1 MRPNNLINTC
11 FMGGHMGLNAFIYN
25 SLGHQSRTFLL
36 NAYALSLNVERY
48 GDKFTRLLSDF
59 IFNENMSLGE
69 LREYQRERLKLLI
82 RHVYDHV
89 PYYHETMKT
98 LKLQPSDITDLND
111 IVKLPVLTR
120 DDLKI
125 NYKRLK
131 ADNIPWYKIR
141 HGHTS
146 GTTGSPL
153 AFLWDT
159 NVCVAHHAADWRQ
172 KKWAGLEFGDKFI
185 SLQGRQIVPR
195 TQTKPPFWVMN
206 KVHNQLFMSSF
217 HLSDDYL
224 KYYVDKIAEFN
235 PVAIEGYP
243 SSLYIL
249 ARFMENNGITIQVP
263 AVLSSS
269 ETLLPFQR
277 EIIEKAFNCEVFDF
291 YGMAE
296 RVVYGSECQ
305 KHKGKHLN
313 MDYGLTEIVDSKN
326 IPTGQGCHG
335 SLVSTGLWNYAM
347 PLIRYKT
354 SDVSAISAVACECGR
369 SFPLIDNVTTKAEDI
384 IVLKDG
390 RLIPPSIMTHPFKS
404 LKSVSMSQIVQEDY
418 DHVKVYLKIKDSFT
432 THEYNEVYQGMRE
445 RLGND
450 MNIEIIFLPELDKNI
465 SGKFRW
471 VISKVPLP

>member
-1 MRPNNLINTC
+1 MELSGI
-11 FMGGHMGLNAFIYN
+11 IYK

-36 NAYALSLNVERY
+36 NVYALSLNAERY
-48 GDKFTRLLSDF
+48 GDKFTRVLADF
-59 IFNENMSLGE
+59 FTNENMSLEE
-69 LREYQRERLKLLI
+69 LHEFQRERLKSLI
-82 RHVYDHV
+82 RHAYDHV

-98 LKLQPSDITDLND
+98 LKLRPADFNDLSD
-111 IVKLPVLTR
+111 IVKLPILTR
-120 DDLKI
+120 EDI
-125 NYKRLK
+125 RQNFNRLK
-131 ADNIPWYKIR
+131 ADNVPWYKIR

-172 KKWAGLEFGDKFI
+172 KKWAGLKFGDRFI
-185 SLQGRQIVPR
+185 SLQGRQIVPIE
-195 TQTKPPFWVMN
+195 QTKPPFWVMN

-217 HLSDDYL
+217 HLRDDYL
-224 KYYVDKIAEFN
+224 KYYIDKIVEFE
-235 PVAIEGYP
+235 PTAIEGYP

-249 ARFMENNGITIQVP
+249 ARYMESHDIKIPVT

-277 EIIEKAFNCEVFDF
+277 ELIESVFSCRIFDF

-305 KHKGKHLN
+305 KHSGKHLN
-313 MDYGLTEIVDSKN
+313 MDYGVTEIVDTNNMPASH
-326 IPTGQGCHG
+326 GRHG
-335 SLVSTGLWNYAM
+335 SIVATGLWNFAM

-354 SDVSAISAVACECGR
+354 SDISAVSDVKCGCGR
-369 SFPLIDNVTTKAEDI
+369 SFPLFDNVTTKAEDI
-384 IVLKDG
+384 IILRDG
-390 RLIPPSIMTHPFKS
+390 RLIPPSIMTHPFKT

-418 DHVKVYLKIKDSFT
+418 NHVKVYLKKNDS
-432 THEYNEVYQGMRE
+432 YNEREHNELYSGMRE
-445 RLGND
+445 RLGSD
-450 MNIEIIFLPELDKNI
+450 VNIEIIFAPELDKNI

-471 VISKVPLP
+471 VISNVPMP